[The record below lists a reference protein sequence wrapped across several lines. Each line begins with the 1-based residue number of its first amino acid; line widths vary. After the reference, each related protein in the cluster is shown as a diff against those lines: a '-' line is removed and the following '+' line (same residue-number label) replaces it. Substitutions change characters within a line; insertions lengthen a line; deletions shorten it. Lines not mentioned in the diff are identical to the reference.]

1 MNKTFTNSGINYID
15 LFSGIGGFHLGILK
29 AGIKINKSFYSD
41 IDKYANQI
49 YIKHFNNSTALGDV
63 RNIDKKA
70 IYNECGGIG
79 KINLITFGFPCQDL
93 SVAGK
98 GLGFEGSRSSLF
110 FEAIRLVQ
118 ELQPDYF
125 IFENVK
131 GLLSSS
137 GGKNFEIVLQE
148 IADAGYDGQWQLVN
162 TGWFLPQN
170 RERIYFVGYNRASA
184 KCPPQVFPITGANRK
199 PLEIQSKAGAEQDRL
214 CCKNSQAQRENELSK
229 DRRQSKG
236 RFDTDSD
243 GELKQNNQLKKF
255 IKSDCQGYRVYKT
268 SGASAAINANAG
280 GLGAKTGLYA
290 IPVLTPERKNKRQNG
305 RRFKTDGEPA
315 FTLTTQDQHGI
326 YDGSNIRRLTPT
338 ECERLQ
344 GFPDGWTEGLSDN
357 QRYKCLGNAV
367 SVPVVEEII
376 RRLFQQE

>member
-1 MNKTFTNSGINYID
+1 MDNKYTNKGINYID

-49 YIKHFNNSTALGDV
+49 YTKHFNKSIGLGDV
-63 RNIDKKA
+63 RNINKET
-70 IYNECGGIG
+70 IYNECGRDG
-79 KINLITFGFPCQDL
+79 KINLISFGFPCQDL

-110 FEAIRLVQ
+110 FEAIKLIQ

-131 GLLSSS
+131 GLLSTC
-137 GGKNFEIVLQE
+137 GGKNFELVLQE
-148 IADAGYDGQWQLVN
+148 ISNIGYDGQWQLVN
-162 TGWFLPQN
+162 TSWFLPQN
-170 RERIYFVGYNRASA
+170 RERIYFVGYNRATT
-184 KCPPQVFPITGANRK
+184 KCPSQIFPIARTDRNPA
-199 PLEIQSKAGAEQDRL
+199 EIQSAPKAKQNGFFSKDTQT
-214 CCKNSQAQRENELSK
+214 QRKNELSK
-229 DRRQSKG
+229 GGRQSEG
-236 RFDTDSD
+236 RFNRNSSD
-243 GELKQNNQLKKF
+243 ELNINSILKKF
-255 IKSDCQGYRVYKT
+255 VKSDCQGYRVYKT
-268 SGASAAINANAG
+268 NGASATINANAG
-280 GLGAKTGLYA
+280 VLGAKTGLYA
-290 IPVLTPERKNKRQNG
+290 IPVLTPERENKRQNG

-315 FTLTTQDQHGI
+315 FTLTTQDRHGVC
-326 YDGSNIRRLTPT
+326 DGSNIRRLTPT

-344 GFPDGWTEGLSDN
+344 GFPDGWTDGLSDN

-376 RRLFQQE
+376 KRLF